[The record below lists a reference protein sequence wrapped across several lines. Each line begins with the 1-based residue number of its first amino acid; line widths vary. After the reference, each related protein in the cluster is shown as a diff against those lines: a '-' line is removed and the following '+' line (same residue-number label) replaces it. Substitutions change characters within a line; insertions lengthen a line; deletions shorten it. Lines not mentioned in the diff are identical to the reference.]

1 MIWGRNNR
9 REKKNSRETRTKN
22 THTLLAATPR
32 HHDSPLAIR
41 FETFLAFFGSSNR
54 TEEKEKERK
63 REKTASFS
71 SLVAAAA
78 ATRLFLLLLPL
89 ALSFSSASPLLP
101 FPPLP
106 LGPLHHRA
114 REVGQVLSRD
124 VDAADAAIEEVR
136 RDVLLLVVVVVEF
149 FFFEVRGEFFFLFR
163 FASTSGDK
171 TGQKIE
177 REEVALG
184 VNFFN
189 CFIRCVHRGKEK
201 EAKRAPASVP
211 AQTRGVRNI
220 KE

>member
-106 LGPLHHRA
+106 LGPRHHRA

-149 FFFEVRGEFFFLFR
+149 FFFFLKFEVSFFSFFVLLQR
-163 FASTSGDK
+163 AATKPDK
-171 TGQKIE
+171 KS
-177 REEVALG
+177 
-184 VNFFN
+184 
-189 CFIRCVHRGKEK
+189 KEK
-201 EAKRAPASVP
+201 KWRSGSIFSIALSVAFIEEKRRK
-211 AQTRGVRNI
+211 Q
-220 KE
+220 KELPPQFPLKQEVSEI